1 MSQEQMLA
9 WQSVV
14 IADDHAIFRNALAML
29 LEQAIALTVV
39 AQCDKLANVEKAVQT
54 HTPTWVILD
63 YHMPDGDALQ
73 LGKRLLQRYEIKL
86 VFLTGTQSGT
96 VLRQLLESGAHGV
109 LHKEL
114 SPDELKSALATIA
127 AGERAVSPQITEK
140 IGPMAADFTDR
151 EFQLFRLLV
160 QGQNTKE
167 IASHLHISPRTVE
180 KHRENLFKKAGV
192 QNIAQLMELGFRLQI
207 MDLEAGSKHL

>member
-1 MSQEQMLA
+1 MNQAQPLA
-9 WQSVV
+9 GQAVV

-29 LEQAIALTVV
+29 LEQAIALKVI
-39 AQCDKLANVEKAVQT
+39 AQCDKLAHVENAVQI
-54 HTPTWVILD
+54 HQPAWVILD

-96 VLRQLLESGAHGV
+96 VLSQLLESGAHGV

-114 SPDELKSALATIA
+114 SPDELREALNKIA
-127 AGERAVSPQITEK
+127 LGERAISSQIAEK
-140 IGPMAADFTDR
+140 IGVLPAEFTDR
-151 EFQLFRLLV
+151 EFQLFRLLI
-160 QGQNTKE
+160 QGLNTKE
-167 IASHLHISPRTVE
+167 VASQLHISPRTVE

-192 QNIAQLMELGFRLQI
+192 QNIAQLMELGFRLKI
-207 MDLEAGSKHL
+207 MDV

>member
-1 MSQEQMLA
+1 MSHEQALA
-9 WQSVV
+9 GQTVI

-29 LEQAIALTVV
+29 LEQAIALTVI
-39 AQCDKLANVEKAVQT
+39 AQCDKLANVEQAVQT
-54 HTPTWVILD
+54 HAPVWVILD

-73 LGKRLLQRYEIKL
+73 LGKRLLQRYSIKL

-96 VLRQLLESGAHGV
+96 VLKQLLDSGAHGV

-114 SPDELKSALATIA
+114 SPDELKAALLSIA
-127 AGERAVSPQITEK
+127 AGERAVSPQISEK

-151 EFQLFRLLV
+151 EFQLFRLLI
-160 QGQNTKE
+160 QGLNTKE
-167 IASHLHISPRTVE
+167 VANQLHISPRTVE

-207 MDLEAGSKHL
+207 MDIEAGSKH

>member
-1 MSQEQMLA
+1 MSHEQALA
-9 WQSVV
+9 GQTVI

-29 LEQAIALTVV
+29 LEQAIALTVI
-39 AQCDKLANVEKAVQT
+39 AQCDKLANVEQAVQT
-54 HTPTWVILD
+54 HAPVWVILD

-73 LGKRLLQRYEIKL
+73 LGKRLLQRYRIKL

-96 VLRQLLESGAHGV
+96 VLKQLLDSGAHGV

-114 SPDELKSALATIA
+114 SPDELKAALLSIA
-127 AGERAVSPQITEK
+127 AGERAVSPQISEK

-151 EFQLFRLLV
+151 EFQLFRLLI
-160 QGQNTKE
+160 QGLNTKE
-167 IASHLHISPRTVE
+167 VANQLHISPRTVE

-207 MDLEAGSKHL
+207 MDIEAGSKH